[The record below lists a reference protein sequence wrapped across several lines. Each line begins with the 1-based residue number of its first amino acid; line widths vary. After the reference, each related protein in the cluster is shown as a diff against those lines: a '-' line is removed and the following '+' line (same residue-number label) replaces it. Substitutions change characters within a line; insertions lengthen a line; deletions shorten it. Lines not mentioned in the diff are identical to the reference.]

1 MNSGTFLLSGNQLS
15 AGHFFRLPACVRF
28 YGLIAMCGMTAG
40 IVGGCASNGK
50 VAARSPYTGVKI
62 GAAIY
67 DARTRNFEKPWP
79 FGDALG
85 PGENFN

>member
-1 MNSGTFLLSGNQLS
+1 MNSGTLFLSGNQPS
-15 AGHFFRLPACVRF
+15 PGHFFPLSGYARFYCLIAACVV
-28 YGLIAMCGMTAG
+28 ATGM
-40 IVGGCASNGK
+40 VGGCASNGK

-79 FGDALG
+79 FGEAPG
-85 PGENFN
+85 PGGNFN